1 MNIKKTKG
9 MFFGTKKMIKE
20 TNLSNIKL
28 GNDELQY
35 VNKFSYLGIKL
46 DNTLNFEVHAKQTFH
61 RISNKIRILAKIRKY
76 INQRQALNIYKSK
89 VLPYF
94 DYGDVLYHE

>member
-28 GNDELQY
+28 GDDELQY

-46 DNTLNFEVHAKQTFH
+46 DNTLNF
-61 RISNKIRILAKIRKY
+61 
-76 INQRQALNIYKSK
+76 
-89 VLPYF
+89 
-94 DYGDVLYHE
+94 